1 MWHIHSKRIAYR
13 DLKPEN
19 LVLDRHGYLKIVD
32 FGLAKVCVRERDR
45 DGERQRERAR
55 RRLSSRPRALAL

>member
-45 DGERQRERAR
+45 DGERQRESTSPP
-55 RRLSSRPRALAL
+55 LLSRPRALAL

>member
-32 FGLAKVCVRERDR
+32 FGLAKVCEGETER
-45 DGERQRERAR
+45 GRAR

>member
-32 FGLAKVCVRERDR
+32 FGLAKVCV
-45 DGERQRERAR
+45 
-55 RRLSSRPRALAL
+55 